1 MVLTFTRL
9 MLTLFQATLAPA
21 LVLLAAVGHRLGH
34 GARSEQSIKAFPRS
48 KTAAYLLMGAA
59 TSWFLYLVLHLGP
72 ADFGQYRIQL
82 FVIFL
87 ITAIAS
93 FYYVPDFLAVRGL
106 AGLTLLIA
114 GVLLDAAYM
123 QMPLS
128 RLFLVSFVYLC
139 IILAII
145 LGAVPY
151 KLRDFLD
158 WLYRKPQRS
167 RLLGLGI
174 TLYGVL
180 LTLIAFAY

>member
-1 MVLTFTRL
+1 M
-9 MLTLFQATLAPA
+9 
-21 LVLLAAVGHRLGH
+21 
-34 GARSEQSIKAFPRS
+34 
-48 KTAAYLLMGAA
+48 
-59 TSWFLYLVLHLGP
+59 
-72 ADFGQYRIQL
+72 
-82 FVIFL
+82 
-87 ITAIAS
+87 
-93 FYYVPDFLAVRGL
+93 
-106 AGLTLLIA
+106 
-114 GVLLDAAYM
+114 
-123 QMPLS
+123 
-128 RLFLVSFVYLC
+128 SFVYLC